1 MADNQDIGSFFD
13 DLFLPSAFQSTDTIP
28 LEHDITTAA
37 VMDHHLSSN
46 GELKEPL
53 IPYENTLG
61 VSQSIWTPT
70 NYDAFLQPT
79 QPLGQEEFAILR
91 EKNEKLEQYVHIRR
105 KKR

>member
-1 MADNQDIGSFFD
+1 MADNQDVGSFFD
-13 DLFLPSAFQSTDTIP
+13 DLFLPSAFQSADTIP

-37 VMDHHLSSN
+37 DTGYNLPLN
-46 GELKEPL
+46 DELKEPL
-53 IPYENTLG
+53 NPYENTLG

-70 NYDAFLQPT
+70 NYDAFL